1 MFDQWTLKKKLVAT
15 FAAILALAG
24 VLIGVAL
31 VNTSRLLETVGW
43 NTHTYQVLAE
53 SERMLLNMVNIET
66 GLRGFVASGDEKFL
80 DPLKQ
85 GREKFAEHFDKA
97 KSLTSDNAEQQA
109 HMAKMDAEH
118 QRFMQVANA
127 LIALRRDATAGKV
140 TSEALLKEFAAGK
153 DKAAMDAFRAANA
166 EFFKAESG
174 LLDSR
179 SKALESIGSTTTL
192 TLTLG
197 GLALCVVSGALGW
210 LLARSVFGQLGAEP
224 AEAVNVAER
233 VARGEIGRAHV

>member
-1 MFDQWTLKKKLVAT
+1 MSPAPAPANLSVESVMFDQWTLKKKLVAT

-109 HMAKMDAEH
+109 RTANGAPPQRGKHLAAEDVG
-118 QRFMQVANA
+118 QA
-127 LIALRRDATAGKV
+127 
-140 TSEALLKEFAAGK
+140 
-153 DKAAMDAFRAANA
+153 
-166 EFFKAESG
+166 
-174 LLDSR
+174 
-179 SKALESIGSTTTL
+179 
-192 TLTLG
+192 
-197 GLALCVVSGALGW
+197 
-210 LLARSVFGQLGAEP
+210 ARSHRHRPVQA
-224 AEAVNVAER
+224 
-233 VARGEIGRAHV
+233 